1 MNTINN
7 KFSFARLGA
16 VLKCDFVE
24 HRWNNIAA
32 FFIFFAAFLASQLS
46 NMNSIIGTGLRH
58 SIQPDQYMPSL
69 AANFV
74 PFFYGVLSLA
84 LMCAAADMCGVPLKT
99 KGRGLNY
106 LMMPATNMEK
116 FVARALVNTILLIV
130 MAFAAL
136 LLADLVRMLFVPL
149 FEVKEF
155 YGFTLPRILG
165 EIGET
170 FSSLYRT
177 GSEEWDVI
185 EGGIVTVIGNNPY
198 KGCLTI
204 GIFVMAILFGHSF
217 FILGGCFWRKAAII
231 KIWITQIVVTSA
243 IAWIAIKLEPIMTD
257 SSSIAEFFSFIGR
270 FDVSFSFIESL
281 PEALMFLRSI
291 GIVFLLALTALNWW
305 LSYRLFSR
313 KQVVAPLH
321 HRGGKHLQQL
331 FPSRK

>member
-1 MNTINN
+1 MNKT
-7 KFSFARLGA
+7 FSFTRLGA
-16 VLKCDFVE
+16 VLKRDIVVN
-24 HRWNNIAA
+24 RWSYLFT
-32 FFIFFAAFLASQLS
+32 FFTFFAAFLAFQLIK
-46 NMNSIIGTGLRH
+46 MNDLIGVSLRYDIH
-58 SIQPDQYMPSL
+58 PEQFMPSL
-69 AANFV
+69 ASGCE
-74 PFFYGVLSLA
+74 PFFYGILALA
-84 LMCAAADMCGVPLKT
+84 LMCAASEMCGVPLKT

-106 LMMPATNMEK
+106 LMMPASNLEK
-116 FVARALVNTILLIV
+116 FLSRALIVTIVLIV

-136 LLADLVRMLFVPL
+136 LFADLVRMLCVPL

-198 KGCLTI
+198 KGCLTVS
-204 GIFVMAILFGHSF
+204 IFAMAILFVHSL
-217 FILGGCFWRKAAII
+217 FILGGCFWRKAAIV
-231 KIWITQIVVTSA
+231 KILLVWFMAGLT

-257 SSSIAEFFSFIGR
+257 SSRIAEIFSFIDR
-270 FDVSFSFIESL
+270 FLPDAFPFIDIESL
-281 PEALMFLRSI
+281 PETLMLLRSV
-291 GIVFLLALTALNWW
+291 GIVLLLAFTILNWW

-313 KQVVAPLH
+313 KQVVAPQH
-321 HRGGKHLQQL
+321 HRGGEHLHQL

>member
-16 VLKCDFVE
+16 VLKCDLVE
-24 HRWNNIAA
+24 HRWSNIAA
-32 FFIFFAAFLASQLS
+32 FFTLFVAFLVCQFTQ
-46 NMNSIIGTGLRH
+46 MNELIEISHIHSSI
-58 SIQPDQYMPSL
+58 SPEQYMPSL
-69 AANFV
+69 AANCTA
-74 PFFYGVLSLA
+74 FFYGVLALT

-155 YGFTLPRILG
+155 YGFTLPRILVALGNPFSAAYSAGG
-165 EIGET
+165 EVWGPT
-170 FSSLYRT
+170 VDGTVR
-177 GSEEWDVI
+177 
-185 EGGIVTVIGNNPY
+185 VIGFSTYYGAVNVT
-198 KGCLTI
+198 TI
-204 GIFVMAILFGHSF
+204 VAAFLFAHSL
-217 FILGGCFWRKAAII
+217 FILGGCVWRKAAII

-243 IAWIAIKLEPIMTD
+243 IAWIFVKLEPYVLPWLGDVLTSLFETEQQAGMTLM
-257 SSSIAEFFSFIGR
+257 SIAIP
-270 FDVSFSFIESL
+270 V
-281 PEALMFLRSI
+281 
-291 GIVFLLALTALNWW
+291 LLALTALNWW
-305 LSYRLFSR
+305 LGYRLFSR
-313 KQVVAPLH
+313 KQVVAPQH
-321 HRGGKHLQQL
+321 HRGGKHLHQL

>member
-16 VLKCDFVE
+16 VLKCDLVE
-24 HRWNNIAA
+24 HRWSNIAA
-32 FFIFFAAFLASQLS
+32 FFILFAAFLASQLS

-155 YGFTLPRILG
+155 YGFTLPRILVALGDPFSAAYSAGG
-165 EIGET
+165 EVWGPT
-170 FSSLYRT
+170 VDGTVR
-177 GSEEWDVI
+177 
-185 EGGIVTVIGNNPY
+185 VIGFSAYYGAVNV
-198 KGCLTI
+198 TTMVAA
-204 GIFVMAILFGHSF
+204 FLFAHSL
-217 FILGGCFWRKAAII
+217 FILGGCIWRKAAII

-243 IAWIAIKLEPIMTD
+243 VVWIFVKLEPYVLPWLDDVLTSLFETEQHAGMTLM
-257 SSSIAEFFSFIGR
+257 SIAIP
-270 FDVSFSFIESL
+270 V
-281 PEALMFLRSI
+281 
-291 GIVFLLALTALNWW
+291 LLALTALNWW
-305 LSYRLFSR
+305 LGYRLFSR
-313 KQVVAPLH
+313 KQVVAPQH
-321 HRGGKHLQQL
+321 HRGGKHLHQL
-331 FPSRK
+331 FSSRK

>member
-1 MNTINN
+1 MNTIND

-155 YGFTLPRILG
+155 YGFTLPRVLG

-198 KGCLTI
+198 KGCLTVS
-204 GIFVMAILFGHSF
+204 IFVIAILCVHSI
-217 FILGGCFWRKAAII
+217 FILGGCFWRKAAIV
-231 KIWITQIVVTSA
+231 KILLVWFTAGLT
-243 IAWIAIKLEPIMTD
+243 IAWIVIKLEPIMTD
-257 SSSIAEFFSFIGR
+257 SSKLSEIFSFINWLPNGA
-270 FDVSFSFIESL
+270 FSFIESL
-281 PEALMFLRSI
+281 PEALIFLRSV
-291 GIVFLLALTALNWW
+291 GIVLLLALTILNWW
-305 LSYRLFSR
+305 LSYRFFSR
-313 KQVVAPLH
+313 KQVVPV
-321 HRGGKHLQQL
+321 
-331 FPSRK
+331 SRLKIFKRRKEATV

>member
-16 VLKCDFVE
+16 VLKCDLVE
-24 HRWNNIAA
+24 HRWSNIAA
-32 FFIFFAAFLASQLS
+32 FFILFAAFLASQLA

-74 PFFYGVLSLA
+74 PFFYGVLALT

-155 YGFTLPRILG
+155 YGFTLPRILA
-165 EIGET
+165 EFGET
-170 FSSLYRT
+170 FSSAYRT
-177 GSEEWDVI
+177 GGEVWGPTVDGTVR
-185 EGGIVTVIGNNPY
+185 VIGFSAYYGAVNV
-198 KGCLTI
+198 TTMVAA
-204 GIFVMAILFGHSF
+204 FLFAHSL
-217 FILGGCFWRKAAII
+217 FILGGCIWRKAAII

-243 IAWIAIKLEPIMTD
+243 VVWIFVKLEPYVLPWLGDVLTSLFETEQQAGMTLMN
-257 SSSIAEFFSFIGR
+257 IAIP
-270 FDVSFSFIESL
+270 V
-281 PEALMFLRSI
+281 
-291 GIVFLLALTALNWW
+291 LLALTALNWW
-305 LSYRLFSR
+305 LGYRLFSR
-313 KQVVAPLH
+313 KQVVAPQHL
-321 HRGGKHLQQL
+321 RGGKHLHQL

>member
-16 VLKCDFVE
+16 VLKCDLVE
-24 HRWNNIAA
+24 HRWSNIAA

-155 YGFTLPRILG
+155 YGFTLPRILA
-165 EIGET
+165 EFGET
-170 FSSLYRT
+170 FSSAYRT
-177 GSEEWDVI
+177 GGEVWGPTVDGTVR
-185 EGGIVTVIGNNPY
+185 VTEFSAYYGTVNV
-198 KGCLTI
+198 TTMVAA
-204 GIFVMAILFGHSF
+204 FLFAHSL
-217 FILGGCFWRKAAII
+217 FILGGCIWRKAAII

-243 IAWIAIKLEPIMTD
+243 VVWIFVKLEPYVLPWLGDVLTSLFETEQQAGMTLM
-257 SSSIAEFFSFIGR
+257 SIAIP
-270 FDVSFSFIESL
+270 V
-281 PEALMFLRSI
+281 
-291 GIVFLLALTALNWW
+291 LLALTALNWW
-305 LSYRLFSR
+305 LGYRLFSR
-313 KQVVAPLH
+313 KQVVAPQHL
-321 HRGGKHLQQL
+321 RGGKHLHQL

>member
-24 HRWNNIAA
+24 HRWSNIAA
-32 FFIFFAAFLASQLS
+32 FFTLFVAFLVCQFTQ
-46 NMNSIIGTGLRH
+46 MNKLIEISHIRSI
-58 SIQPDQYMPSL
+58 SPEQYMPSL
-69 AANFV
+69 AANCTA
-74 PFFYGVLSLA
+74 FFYGVLALT

-155 YGFTLPRILG
+155 YGFTLPRILVALGNPFSAAYSAGG
-165 EIGET
+165 EVWGPT
-170 FSSLYRT
+170 VDGTVR
-177 GSEEWDVI
+177 
-185 EGGIVTVIGNNPY
+185 VIGFSTYYGAVNVT
-198 KGCLTI
+198 TI
-204 GIFVMAILFGHSF
+204 VAAFLFAHSL
-217 FILGGCFWRKAAII
+217 FILGGCVWRKAAII

-243 IAWIAIKLEPIMTD
+243 IAWIAIKLEPYVLPWLGDVLTSLFETEQQAGMTLM
-257 SSSIAEFFSFIGR
+257 SIAIP
-270 FDVSFSFIESL
+270 V
-281 PEALMFLRSI
+281 
-291 GIVFLLALTALNWW
+291 LLALTALNWW
-305 LSYRLFSR
+305 LGYRLFSR
-313 KQVVAPLH
+313 KQVVAPQHL
-321 HRGGKHLQQL
+321 RGGKHLHQL

>member
-24 HRWNNIAA
+24 HRWSNIAA
-32 FFIFFAAFLASQLS
+32 FFILFAAFLASQLS

-155 YGFTLPRILG
+155 YGFTLPRILVALG
-165 EIGET
+165 DP
-170 FSSLYRT
+170 FSSAYRM
-177 GSEEWDVI
+177 
-185 EGGIVTVIGNNPY
+185 GGEVWGPTVDGTVRVIGFSAYYGAVNV
-198 KGCLTI
+198 TTMVAA
-204 GIFVMAILFGHSF
+204 FLFAHSL
-217 FILGGCFWRKAAII
+217 FILGGCIWRKAAII

-243 IAWIAIKLEPIMTD
+243 VVWIFVKLEPYVLPWLGDVLTSLFETEQHAGMTLM
-257 SSSIAEFFSFIGR
+257 SIAIP
-270 FDVSFSFIESL
+270 V
-281 PEALMFLRSI
+281 
-291 GIVFLLALTALNWW
+291 LLALTALNWW
-305 LSYRLFSR
+305 LGYRLFSR
-313 KQVVAPLH
+313 KQVVAPQH
-321 HRGGKHLQQL
+321 HRGGKHLHQL

>member
-24 HRWNNIAA
+24 HRWSNIAA
-32 FFIFFAAFLASQLS
+32 FFTLFVAFLVCQFTQ
-46 NMNSIIGTGLRH
+46 MNELIELGRIRSI
-58 SIQPDQYMPSL
+58 SPEQYMPSL
-69 AANFV
+69 AANCTA
-74 PFFYGVLSLA
+74 FFYGVLALT

-155 YGFTLPRILG
+155 YGFTLPRILA
-165 EIGET
+165 EFGET
-170 FSSLYRT
+170 FSSAYRT
-177 GSEEWDVI
+177 GGEVWGPTVDGTVR
-185 EGGIVTVIGNNPY
+185 VIGFSAYYGAVNV
-198 KGCLTI
+198 TTMVAA
-204 GIFVMAILFGHSF
+204 FLFAHSL
-217 FILGGCFWRKAAII
+217 FILGGCVWRKAAII

-243 IAWIAIKLEPIMTD
+243 VVWIFVKLEPYVLPWLGDVLTSLFETEQRAGMTLM
-257 SSSIAEFFSFIGR
+257 SIAIP
-270 FDVSFSFIESL
+270 V
-281 PEALMFLRSI
+281 
-291 GIVFLLALTALNWW
+291 LLALTALNWW
-305 LSYRLFSR
+305 LGYRLFSR
-313 KQVVAPLH
+313 KQVVAPQHL
-321 HRGGKHLQQL
+321 RGGKHLHQL

>member
-24 HRWNNIAA
+24 HRWSNIAA
-32 FFIFFAAFLASQLS
+32 FFTLFVAFLVCQFTQ
-46 NMNSIIGTGLRH
+46 MNKLIEISHIHSSI
-58 SIQPDQYMPSL
+58 SPEQYMPSL
-69 AANFV
+69 AANCTA
-74 PFFYGVLSLA
+74 FFYGVLALT

-155 YGFTLPRILG
+155 YGFTLPRILVALGNPFSAAYSAGG
-165 EIGET
+165 EVWGPT
-170 FSSLYRT
+170 VDGTVR
-177 GSEEWDVI
+177 
-185 EGGIVTVIGNNPY
+185 VIGFSAYYGAVNV
-198 KGCLTI
+198 TTMVAA
-204 GIFVMAILFGHSF
+204 FLFAHSL
-217 FILGGCFWRKAAII
+217 FILGGCIWRKAAII

-243 IAWIAIKLEPIMTD
+243 VVWIFVKLEPYVLPWLGEVLTSLFETEQQAGMTLM
-257 SSSIAEFFSFIGR
+257 SIAIP
-270 FDVSFSFIESL
+270 V
-281 PEALMFLRSI
+281 
-291 GIVFLLALTALNWW
+291 LLALTVLNWW

-313 KQVVAPLH
+313 KQVVAPQH
-321 HRGGKHLQQL
+321 HRGGKHLHQL

>member
-1 MNTINN
+1 MNTIND

-16 VLKCDFVE
+16 VLKCDLVE
-24 HRWNNIAA
+24 HRWSNIAA
-32 FFIFFAAFLASQLS
+32 FFILFAAFLASQLS

-74 PFFYGVLSLA
+74 PFFYGVLGLA

-116 FVARALVNTILLIV
+116 FVARVLVNTILLIV

-155 YGFTLPRILG
+155 YGFTLPRVLG

-198 KGCLTI
+198 KGCLTVS
-204 GIFVMAILFGHSF
+204 IFVIAILCVHSI
-217 FILGGCFWRKAAII
+217 FILGGCFWRKAAIV
-231 KIWITQIVVTSA
+231 KILLVWFTAGLT
-243 IAWIAIKLEPIMTD
+243 IAWIVIKLEPIMTD
-257 SSSIAEFFSFIGR
+257 SSKLSDIFSFINWLPNGA
-270 FDVSFSFIESL
+270 FSFIESL
-281 PEALMFLRSI
+281 PEALIFLCSV
-291 GIVFLLALTALNWW
+291 GIVLLLALTILNWW

-313 KQVVAPLH
+313 KQVVSV
-321 HRGGKHLQQL
+321 
-331 FPSRK
+331 SRVKIFKKRKEATV

>member
-16 VLKCDFVE
+16 VLKCDLVE
-24 HRWNNIAA
+24 HRWSNIAA

-116 FVARALVNTILLIV
+116 FVARTLVNTILLIV

-155 YGFTLPRILG
+155 YGFTLPRILA
-165 EIGET
+165 EFGET
-170 FSSLYRT
+170 FSSAYRT
-177 GSEEWDVI
+177 GGEVWGPTVDGTVR
-185 EGGIVTVIGNNPY
+185 VIGFSAYYGAVNV
-198 KGCLTI
+198 TTMVAA
-204 GIFVMAILFGHSF
+204 FLFAHSL
-217 FILGGCFWRKAAII
+217 FILGGCIWRKAAII

-243 IAWIAIKLEPIMTD
+243 VVWIFVKLEPYVLPWLGDVLTSLFETEQQAGMTLM
-257 SSSIAEFFSFIGR
+257 SIAIP
-270 FDVSFSFIESL
+270 V
-281 PEALMFLRSI
+281 
-291 GIVFLLALTALNWW
+291 LLALTVLNWW

-313 KQVVAPLH
+313 KQVVAPQH
-321 HRGGKHLQQL
+321 HRGGKHLHQL

>member
-1 MNTINN
+1 MNTIND

-16 VLKCDFVE
+16 VLKCDLVE
-24 HRWNNIAA
+24 HRWSNIAA
-32 FFIFFAAFLASQLS
+32 FFILFAAFLASQLS

-155 YGFTLPRILG
+155 YGFTLPRVLG

-198 KGCLTI
+198 KGCLTVS
-204 GIFVMAILFGHSF
+204 IFVIAILCVHSI
-217 FILGGCFWRKAAII
+217 FILGGCFWRKAAIV
-231 KIWITQIVVTSA
+231 KILLVWFTAGLT
-243 IAWIAIKLEPIMTD
+243 IAWIVIKLEPIMTD
-257 SSSIAEFFSFIGR
+257 SSKLSEIFSFINWLPNGA
-270 FDVSFSFIESL
+270 FSFIESL
-281 PEALMFLRSI
+281 PEALIFLHSV
-291 GIVFLLALTALNWW
+291 GIVLLLALTILNWW

-313 KQVVAPLH
+313 KQVVSV
-321 HRGGKHLQQL
+321 
-331 FPSRK
+331 SRVKIFKKRKEATV